1 VTVEWALRFAGAGA
15 LLTVHFPAAA
25 SSISMSALLFRRVLV
40 ATESAPPTEADVLV
54 EGGVIRGVEARG
66 FGAGEVPPG
75 TRTIDGA
82 GRKILAPAFFDPH
95 VHLREPGKIAAET
108 IQSGTEAAINGGI
121 TGVVAMPNTTPATDS
136 GPMVKNV
143 RDIAARTARI
153 PVYVCGAITKGRQ
166 GEELAAIAA
175 MKSAGA
181 VMISDD
187 GDPVENPQV
196 LRRAMEYARDF
207 DVMLASHCETKAL
220 SGPGA
225 INEGRHAYKLGLFG
239 TPALSEELCLARD
252 CRLAQFTGARLHI
265 QHVTTVRGM
274 RTIDRYKNEGVRVT
288 GEVAPHHL
296 LFIDEDIGDYDTHY
310 KMNPP
315 LRTPED
321 RAGLIEGLKNGLFD
335 CIATDHAPHTD
346 FEKKREFVAAPN
358 GITGLETAVV
368 SLFHYFIREDQFG
381 WDVLVKRYSAEPR
394 RLVGLPVVSVAAGQT
409 AELALFNPDATT
421 TFSRAFMKSKSQN
434 TPFLNKTLQ
443 GAVEMVV
450 LGEAVLKDAATPA
463 A

>member
-1 VTVEWALRFAGAGA
+1 MVVA
-15 LLTVHFPAAA
+15 HPA
-25 SSISMSALLFRRVLV
+25 MSLIHFRRVLV
-40 ATESAPPTEADVLV
+40 ASESAAPVEADVLV
-54 EGGVIRGVEARG
+54 EDGRISGVEARG
-66 FGAGEVPPG
+66 FAPAEVPAG
-75 TRTIDGA
+75 ARVVDGG
-82 GRKILAPAFFDPH
+82 GRKILAPAFFDAH

-153 PVYVCGAITKGRQ
+153 PVHVCGAITKGRQ

-274 RTIDRYKNEGVRVT
+274 RTIARYKNEGVRVT

-296 LFIDEDIGDYDTHY
+296 LFIDQDIGDYDTHY

-321 RAGLIEGLKNGLFD
+321 RAGLLEGLKTGLFD

-346 FEKKREFVAAPN
+346 FEKKQEFVAAPN
-358 GITGLETAVV
+358 GITGLDTAVV
-368 SLFHYFIREDQFG
+368 SLYHHFVREGHFG
-381 WDVLVKRYSAEPR
+381 WEVLVRRYSAEPR
-394 RLVGLPVVSVAAGQT
+394 RLVGVPVAVIAAGHS
-409 AELALFNPDATT
+409 ADLVLFNPDAAT
-421 TFSRAFMKSKSQN
+421 TFNRASMKSKSQN
-434 TPFLNKTLQ
+434 TPFFNQTLQ

-450 LGEAVLKDAATPA
+450 LGSAVLKG
-463 A
+463 

>member
-1 VTVEWALRFAGAGA
+1 MGAG
-15 LLTVHFPAAA
+15 LLTTTGIQTPRPAA
-25 SSISMSALLFRRVLV
+25 MSALLFRRVLV
-40 ATESAPPTEADVLV
+40 ASESSPPAEADVLV
-54 EGGVIRGVEARG
+54 DAGVIKGVEARG
-66 FGAGEVPPG
+66 FAAGDIPPG
-75 TRTIDGA
+75 TRVVEGG
-82 GRKILAPAFFDPH
+82 GRRILSPAFFDPH

-121 TGVVAMPNTTPATDS
+121 TGVVAMPNTSPATDN

-153 PVYVCGAITKGRQ
+153 PVHVCGAITKGRQ

-265 QHVTTVRGM
+265 QHVTTIRGM
-274 RTIDRYKNEGVRVT
+274 QTIERYKQEGVRVT

-321 RAGLIEGLKNGLFD
+321 RAGLLEGLKAGLFD

-358 GITGLETAVV
+358 GVTGLETAVV
-368 SLFHYFIREDQFG
+368 SLFDAFIRPGHFG
-381 WDVLVKRYSAEPR
+381 WELLVQRYSAAPR
-394 RLVGLPVVSVAAGQT
+394 RLVGLPAVSITAGQT
-409 AELALFNPDATT
+409 AELVLFDPDATT
-421 TFSRAFMKSKSQN
+421 RFSHGFMKSKSQN
-434 TPFLNKTLQ
+434 TPFLDKTLH
-443 GAVEMVV
+443 GSVAMVV
-450 LGEAVLKDAATPA
+450 LGNTILKDTAESE
-463 A
+463 

>member
-1 VTVEWALRFAGAGA
+1 MPAL
-15 LLTVHFPAAA
+15 H
-25 SSISMSALLFRRVLV
+25 FRRVLV
-40 ATESAPPTEADVLV
+40 ATESGPPREADVLV
-54 EGGVIRGVEARG
+54 EDGVVRGVEERG
-66 FGAGEVPPG
+66 FSASEVP
-75 TRTIDGA
+75 A
-82 GRKILAPAFFDPH
+82 GSRVVEGGGRLVLAPGFFDPH

-108 IQSGTEAAINGGI
+108 IQSGAEAAINGGI

-175 MKSAGA
+175 MKAAGA

-274 RTIDRYKNEGVRVT
+274 RTIERYKNEGVRVS

-296 LFIDEDIGDYDTHY
+296 LFIDEDIGDYDTCY

-321 RAGLIEGLKNGLFD
+321 RAGLLQGLKEGVFD

-346 FEKKREFVAAPN
+346 FEKQREFVAAPN
-358 GITGLETAVV
+358 GITGLESAVV
-368 SLFHYFIREDQFG
+368 ALYHHFIREGHFG
-381 WDVLVKRYSAEPR
+381 WDLLVRRYSAEPR
-394 RLVGLPVVSVAAGQT
+394 RLIGLPAVSIAAGQP
-409 AELALFNPDATT
+409 AELVLFDPEATT
-421 TFSRAFMKSKSQN
+421 TFSRAFMKSKSHN
-434 TPFLNKTLQ
+434 SPFLNKTLH
-443 GAVEMVV
+443 GAVTMVV
-450 LGEAVLKDAATPA
+450 VGETVLKEPA
-463 A
+463 

>member
-1 VTVEWALRFAGAGA
+1 
-15 LLTVHFPAAA
+15 
-25 SSISMSALLFRRVLV
+25 MSALLFRRVLV
-40 ATESAPPTEADVLV
+40 ATESAPPVEADVLI
-54 EGGVIRGVEARG
+54 ENGIIRGVETRG
-66 FGAGEVPPG
+66 FAEHEIPPDTRIIEGGG
-75 TRTIDGA
+75 T
-82 GRKILAPAFFDPH
+82 KILSPAFFDPH

-121 TGVVAMPNTTPATDS
+121 TGVVAMPNTTPAMDN
-136 GPMVKNV
+136 GPMVKNAC
-143 RDIAARTARI
+143 DIAARTARI

-175 MKSAGA
+175 MKAAGA

-207 DVMLASHCETKAL
+207 DVMLASHCETKVL

-274 RTIDRYKNEGVRVT
+274 RTIERYKNEGVRVT

-296 LFIDEDIGDYDTHY
+296 LFIDEDIGDFDTNY

-321 RAGLIEGLKNGLFD
+321 RAGLLEGLKSGLFD

-368 SLFHYFIREDQFG
+368 SLFHHFILPGHFG
-381 WDVLVKRYSAEPR
+381 WELLVRRYSAEPR
-394 RLVGLPVVSVAAGQT
+394 RLIGLPPATITAGAR
-409 AELALFNPDATT
+409 AEMVLFDPQATT
-421 TFSRAFMKSKSQN
+421 TFTRAFMKSKSVN
-434 TPFLNKTLQ
+434 TPFLDKTRQ
-443 GAVEMVV
+443 GSVEMVV
-450 LGEAVLKDAATPA
+450 LGEAVLKG
-463 A
+463 

>member
-66 FGAGEVPPG
+66 FGAGDVPPG
-75 TRTIDGA
+75 TRTIEGA

-368 SLFHYFIREDQFG
+368 SLFHYFIREDEFG

-394 RLVGLPVVSVAAGQT
+394 RLVGVPVVSVAAGQT
-409 AELALFNPDATT
+409 AELALFDPDATT

-450 LGEAVLKDAATPA
+450 LGEAILKDAAAPA